1 MVDLDVDVK
10 KFDEKYFIEND
21 LQLIQFIRENLSSY
35 YEIIIDYGYIGII
48 DEVYMDEIVNFVIIS
63 IIVKR
68 VVFLK
73 EFLEGFKLF
82 GVVDVIKRYL

>member
-10 KFDEKYFIEND
+10 KFDEKYFIKND